1 MSLFKKFKDWI
12 NKLSIKTTIVLTG
25 IGITL
30 FLAMQQA
37 FVGSLATGGGSD
49 IYAMA
54 LSLWITV
61 LIITLILIFMALFI
75 IFFISRVAKVKK
87 NKKKQ

>member
-1 MSLFKKFKDWI
+1 M
-12 NKLSIKTTIVLTG
+12 LTG

-37 FVGSLATGGGSD
+37 FVGSLATGGSRND

-54 LSLWITV
+54 FALWITV
-61 LIITLILIFMALFI
+61 IIFTFILLTMLLFI
-75 IFFISRVAKVKK
+75 AYALRGIKNKIFRKKKVKK
-87 NKKKQ
+87 Q